1 MLKSVMKVTIFFG
14 SASDAPAMKKAAELL
29 KSFDV
34 EYDAFVISAHRAGEL
49 LAEKVREAESTG
61 TEVFIAGAGLSA
73 ALPGVVASLTVLPVI
88 GVPLDCGKVAGLDS
102 LLSVVQ
108 MPKQVPVA
116 AVGLD
121 NAENAAFLAVEILAV
136 KYPELRARLLS
147 FRKEMQ
153 DKMRDELDPRVLDS

>member
-1 MLKSVMKVTIFFG
+1 MKVTIFFG
-14 SASDAPAMKKAAELL
+14 SKSDSSKMKKAAELL
-29 KSFDV
+29 KSFGV
-34 EYDAFVISAHRAGEL
+34 EFDAFVISAHRAGEL
-49 LAEKVREAESTG
+49 LAEKVREAESAG
-61 TEVFIAGAGLSA
+61 TEAFIAGAGLSA

-121 NAENAAFLAVEILAV
+121 NAENAALLAVEILAV
-136 KYPELRARLLS
+136 KYPELRTKLLLY
-147 FRKEMQ
+147 RKEIA
-153 DKMRDELDPRVLDS
+153 DKMRAELNPRVLDC